1 MNKQDHN
8 ARSPDAG
15 DLLRALAMDAP
26 QHEKVNQAD
35 IEPDIAAFMLDERG
49 RVAVSDD
56 LDCPRIEPLHDR
68 G

>member
-1 MNKQDHN
+1 
-8 ARSPDAG
+8 
-15 DLLRALAMDAP
+15 MDAP

-56 LDCPRIEPLHDR
+56 LDSPRIEALHDR
-68 G
+68 R